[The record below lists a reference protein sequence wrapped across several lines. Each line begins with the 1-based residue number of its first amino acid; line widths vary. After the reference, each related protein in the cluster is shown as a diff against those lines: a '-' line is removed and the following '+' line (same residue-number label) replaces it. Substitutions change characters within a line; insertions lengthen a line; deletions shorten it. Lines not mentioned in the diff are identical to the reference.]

1 VMRGSTYWTQQE
13 DEELWRLHSQGV
25 SMTRL
30 SVRFKRTR
38 RAVEVRLMGLR
49 KRHSPIGINAE
60 QSAPAGR
67 EVEHAYGRDSR

>member
-1 VMRGSTYWTQQE
+1 MRGSTYWTQQE

-38 RAVEVRLMGLR
+38 RAIEVRLMGLR
-49 KRHSPIGINAE
+49 KRQGLTGANAE
-60 QSAPAGR
+60 QNASAGR
-67 EVEHAYGRDSR
+67 EAEHV

>member
-1 VMRGSTYWTQQE
+1 MRGSTYWTQQE

-38 RAVEVRLMGLR
+38 RAIEVRLMGLR
-49 KRHSPIGINAE
+49 KRQSLAGVDAE
-60 QSAPAGR
+60 QSSSESR
-67 EVEHAYGRDSR
+67 EAEHA

>member
-1 VMRGSTYWTQQE
+1 MRGSTYWTQQE

-38 RAVEVRLMGLR
+38 RAIEVRVMGLR
-49 KRHSPIGINAE
+49 KRRGAIAANAE
-60 QSAPAGR
+60 QNALTSR
-67 EVEHAYGRDSR
+67 EAEHA

>member
-1 VMRGSTYWTQQE
+1 MRGSTYWTQQE

-38 RAVEVRLMGLR
+38 RAIEVRLMGLR
-49 KRHSPIGINAE
+49 KRQGSNDADPERKSSASREAE
-60 QSAPAGR
+60 H
-67 EVEHAYGRDSR
+67 V